1 MGAGHKKKYPQ
12 KRQQR
17 KGKGGWGSGRGS
29 WKKSQEAALKFMR
42 PWRAIL
48 PVCESFSN
56 KIPFC
61 GHRNWLCRCGRAA
74 APAATTQ
81 PARTPHTLSLLLC
94 STPLR
99 EMEGGCCGPVGLI
112 KSRFTL
118 ILIHAKPFLPF
129 VFSLIYAANTER
141 EREREL
147 GGEGFRGRGQSRC
160 RSWNQLQLGRS
171 IERFRRVVPRKFSL
185 EW

>member
-1 MGAGHKKKYPQ
+1 MQGIKKIPTK
-12 KRQQR
+12 KATAEGR
-17 KGKGGWGSGRGS
+17 WGGS

-81 PARTPHTLSLLLC
+81 PARTPHTLPLLLC
-94 STPLR
+94 STLLR

-141 EREREL
+141 GREREREVE
-147 GGEGFRGRGQSRC
+147 EGFKGRGQSRC

>member
-1 MGAGHKKKYPQ
+1 MG
-12 KRQQR
+12 
-17 KGKGGWGSGRGS
+17 GRGVVGK
-29 WKKSQEAALKFMR
+29 KKSQEAALKFMR

-81 PARTPHTLSLLLC
+81 PARTPSPPHHTPSHSC
-94 STPLR
+94 MQHSTPR
-99 EMEGGCCGPVGLI
+99 EGGCCGPVGLI

-129 VFSLIYAANTER
+129 VFSLIYAANTHRAGR
-141 EREREL
+141 ERGDQGERL
-147 GGEGFRGRGQSRC
+147 KSVLKLKL
-160 RSWNQLQLGRS
+160 QLQLGRS